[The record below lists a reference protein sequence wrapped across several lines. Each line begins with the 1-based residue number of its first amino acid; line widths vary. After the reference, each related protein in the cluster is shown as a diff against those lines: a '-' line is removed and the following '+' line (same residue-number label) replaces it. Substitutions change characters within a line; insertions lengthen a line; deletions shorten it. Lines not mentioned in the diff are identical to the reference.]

1 MIATRRELLA
11 GGALALPLLAPAA
24 DALAAARGDRQIVI
38 AAIGLEQRAASLY
51 DQAANDSSVPTK
63 LRALARHLRDQEREH
78 ADGLARA
85 LRGLG
90 GRRPLQ
96 PTEPGTPAP
105 GTAFGPFAIALEN
118 RLLAAYYDAMPRLR
132 GGLRQPLGSIMACEA
147 QHLVVLRQAL
157 GRDPLPQAFENGRRT
172 R

>member
-1 MIATRRELLA
+1 VVTRRALLA
-11 GGALALPLLAPAA
+11 GGAAAVPLIGPAA
-24 DALAAARGDRQIVI
+24 EALAAARD
-38 AAIGLEQRAASLY
+38 LEQHAAAAY
-51 DQAANDSSVPTK
+51 DTAAGDAKVPAA
-63 LRALARHLRDQEREH
+63 LRRLARHLRDQEREH

-90 GRRPLQ
+90 GRRPA
-96 PTEPGTPAP
+96 PPADSAP
-105 GTAFGPFAIALEN
+105 PPSGPDFGPFALELEN

-132 GGLRQPLGSIMACEA
+132 PGLRQPLGSIMACEG

-157 GRDPLPQAFENGRRT
+157 GRNPLPKAFENGRHT

>member
-1 MIATRRELLA
+1 MVTRRALLA
-11 GGALALPLLAPAA
+11 GGAAAVPLIGPAA
-24 DALAAARGDRQIVI
+24 EALAAASGDRQIVT
-38 AAIGLEQRAASLY
+38 AAIDLEQHAAAVY
-51 DQAANDSSVPTK
+51 DAAAGDAEVPAA
-63 LRALARHLRDQEREH
+63 LRRLARHLRDQEREH

-90 GRRPLQ
+90 GRRPAPPAQ
-96 PTEPGTPAP
+96 PSAPPAGPG
-105 GTAFGPFAIALEN
+105 FGPFALELEN

-132 GGLRQPLGSIMACEA
+132 PGLRQPLGSIMASEG

-157 GRDPLPQAFENGRRT
+157 GRNPLPNAFENGRRT